1 MLKAIKTG
9 VSNLVSLV
17 LATDAAV
24 IEGQIAAARREIA
37 AEWDKPGAGGD
48 DWVSAL
54 IAAAVSATGDDGSA
68 AEVLQSVAGVGQGLV
83 EQFIDAE
90 SSAEFTERLREWMR
104 DHATRETLA
113 DVRAQLAIRR
123 YRASSMLSDL
133 VDPEPKGATW
143 VKFRPLSAEDLRAA
157 EASAGYRDRLGALH
171 SGRAFDAYRAEQ
183 RLGASGDPELA
194 FARYHAALNAD
205 ERQAVANFEA
215 WRERADIA
223 TASSAVVSIDGFDI
237 ERGASGYPMAAFIAA
252 CPEGRAAAT
261 EIAGH
266 VRNVSTLGKSAGS
279 SRSSEPG
286 TQEPGAEVLRGTAGS
301 APSASGAAQAK
312 SAPSLD

>member
-1 MLKAIKTG
+1 MLKAINTG
-9 VSNLVSLV
+9 VSNPVSLV
-17 LATDAAV
+17 LATDDAV

-37 AEWDKPGAGGD
+37 AEWDRPDAGGD

-68 AEVLQSVAGVGQGLV
+68 AEVLQSIAGVGQGLV

-90 SSAEFTERLREWMR
+90 TSAKFTGRLREWMR
-104 DHATRETLA
+104 DRATRETLA
-113 DVRAQLAIRR
+113 AVRAQLALRR
-123 YRASSMLSDL
+123 YRASSALSDL

-143 VKFRPLSAEDLRAA
+143 VRFLPLSASDLRDA
-157 EASAGYRDRLGALH
+157 EASAGHRDRLGALH

-183 RLGASGDPELA
+183 RLGESGDPELA
-194 FARYHAALNAD
+194 FARYRAGLDAD
-205 ERQAVANFEA
+205 ERQAVANFES

-223 TASSAVVSIDGFDI
+223 IASAAVVSIDGFDI
-237 ERGASGYPMAAFIAA
+237 ERGGSGYPMALFIAE
-252 CPEGRAAAT
+252 CLEGHGAAT

-266 VRNVSTLGKSAGS
+266 VRNVSTLGKPAGS
-279 SRSSEPG
+279 SRSSAHGTPEP
-286 TQEPGAEVLRGTAGS
+286 EAEAPRDTAGS
-301 APSASGAAQAK
+301 APSVSDAAPAK